1 MEGLQVPHLLDEH
14 GQPLSS
20 RIEEVLRF
28 FIPKL
33 RREFRSLRDEQEFVE
48 ILERAG
54 QKVARREQR
63 KGLLKK
69 LHPYTWVTIKTV
81 ARSWMR
87 LASNQVPLKLVAPEE
102 AHTLLATAAA
112 REGSPEEIEQAVL
125 IREAINRLKPN
136 EQVACLMKM
145 QGHSSEEIAKRL
157 GTSTAAADM
166 VFSRAK
172 RKLYRFL
179 TGTNSVPR
187 QERPAAR
194 CGARGT
200 GLLNSA
206 VLKKSDGEPTPG
218 T

>member
-1 MEGLQVPHLLDEH
+1 MEDFHVPHFLDER

-20 RIEEVLRF
+20 RIEQVLRF

-33 RREFRSLRDEQEFVE
+33 RREFRSIRDDQEFQE

-54 QKVARREQR
+54 QKLERRER
-63 KGLLKK
+63 EEGLLTR
-69 LHPYTWVTIKTV
+69 LHPYAWVTIKTV
-81 ARSWMR
+81 AQSWMR
-87 LASNQVPLKLVAPEE
+87 RASNQVPQRLVAPE
-102 AHTLLATAAA
+102 AADNLLATAPA

-125 IREAINRLKPN
+125 IREAIKRLKPS

-145 QGHSSEEIAKRL
+145 EGHSGENIAKRL

-172 RKLYRFL
+172 RKLFRFL
-179 TGTNSVPR
+179 TETNSASRQKPAEIKSAAPR
-187 QERPAAR
+187 PSPLH
-194 CGARGT
+194 T
-200 GLLNSA
+200 A
-206 VLKKSDGEPTPG
+206 VIKKPDGEPAPG